1 MSGPRRKLFQSGTN
15 GGLKFKDAS
24 KLKQARDYAMQEKE
38 VDRAKGN
45 SVSNERFGD
54 HRLENM
60 LVDMENSK
68 THRHKSI
75 GSFFG
80 KKDSEQYVAVK
91 NAIRSVLVYAK
102 VPFKDESRE
111 NLTLVKNMSNAYFKL
126 IDACEAYLEK
136 EGGKSASGYARKV
149 MVKSVLDLARED
161 IVAVTQCYHNIY
173 TRKISD
179 EDQEKLNWNDI
190 IHAARE
196 ATIEVEDYN
205 KIATLGAAN
214 KSGDAASRDLDIGIF
229 TPENI
234 IDMDFT
240 ANGDV
245 SKAQNDFSANACPDA
260 GGLMGEK
267 FKGQKIQVNQ
277 SNRNVATSR
286 VAQLLGIGGIVE
298 ESKNVNVVDKK
309 TGQTKKGILMSR
321 AKGKEAKKVYAN
333 LADNVTQKL
342 DSIQARSD
350 MVERLFAPSVQ
361 KELCSLQVLDYLCA
375 QGDRNRGNY
384 FLEYDKEKQ
393 QYTHVHGIDN
403 DLSFGYGS
411 NNGEIVYRRKG
422 NVSSHSKLTVDHE
435 GNLAIPHMDKQ
446 LAENIL
452 NLRPE
457 ILEFELK
464 GLIEPD
470 FIVSALER
478 LEKLQEAIRRE
489 KQKENKP
496 GERKV
501 LLDDH
506 EWGKETHK
514 EFLEK
519 SMAYKLREGADENE
533 FYKSKSQFSL
543 GAEERYNANKEETYY
558 AVAMLE
564 AMAYKI
570 SMSGEQFAKS

>member
-1 MSGPRRKLFQSGTN
+1 
-15 GGLKFKDAS
+15 
-24 KLKQARDYAMQEKE
+24 
-38 VDRAKGN
+38 
-45 SVSNERFGD
+45 
-54 HRLENM
+54 
-60 LVDMENSK
+60 
-68 THRHKSI
+68 
-75 GSFFG
+75 
-80 KKDSEQYVAVK
+80 
-91 NAIRSVLVYAK
+91 
-102 VPFKDESRE
+102 
-111 NLTLVKNMSNAYFKL
+111 
-126 IDACEAYLEK
+126 
-136 EGGKSASGYARKV
+136 
-149 MVKSVLDLARED
+149 
-161 IVAVTQCYHNIY
+161 
-173 TRKISD
+173 
-179 EDQEKLNWNDI
+179 
-190 IHAARE
+190 
-196 ATIEVEDYN
+196 
-205 KIATLGAAN
+205 
-214 KSGDAASRDLDIGIF
+214 
-229 TPENI
+229 
-234 IDMDFT
+234 
-240 ANGDV
+240 
-245 SKAQNDFSANACPDA
+245 
-260 GGLMGEK
+260 
-267 FKGQKIQVNQ
+267 
-277 SNRNVATSR
+277 
-286 VAQLLGIGGIVE
+286 
-298 ESKNVNVVDKK
+298 
-309 TGQTKKGILMSR
+309 MSR